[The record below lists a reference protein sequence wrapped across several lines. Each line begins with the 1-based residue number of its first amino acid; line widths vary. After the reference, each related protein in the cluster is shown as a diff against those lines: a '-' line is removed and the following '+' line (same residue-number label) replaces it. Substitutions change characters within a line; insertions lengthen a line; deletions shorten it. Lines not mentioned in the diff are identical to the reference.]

1 MENFLIPSTNA
12 GEPFIFTPIKS
23 KWKKDHDG
31 ALEVMEIVSL
41 IGKKGISSQNL
52 RRRPAK
58 TAGSRQGNYAGCQN
72 DPNG

>member
-31 ALEVMEIVSL
+31 ALGVMEIVS
-41 IGKKGISSQNL
+41 
-52 RRRPAK
+52 R
-58 TAGSRQGNYAGCQN
+58 
-72 DPNG
+72 